1 MRPVHCVNRSET
13 KELNLI
19 GVEEMGVLVFWGFGR
34 FAFGI
39 APAIKHK
46 SSRFFSWKKNSGFF
60 VKEQTLWALITT
72 KSQKIE
78 AR

>member
-1 MRPVHCVNRSET
+1 
-13 KELNLI
+13 
-19 GVEEMGVLVFWGFGR
+19 VFWCFSVLGR
-34 FAFGI
+34 FAFGT

-46 SSRFFSWKKNSGFF
+46 SSRFFSRKKNSGFF
-60 VKEQTLWALITT
+60 VKEQTFWALITA